1 MSKQFKTQ
9 TAAVIARNKARKGA
23 AHAKRV
29 ADKQAKRVRPPR
41 RHLPPGRAAVPAV
54 AVVKVKPDTVSP
66 AWIGVMRNAFDS
78 ILMRHINFKTAKGV
92 AASVSGALN
101 THMGMWNMGKGWN
114 AHLSF
119 KTAQKL
125 KAEGILV

>member
-1 MSKQFKTQ
+1 MSKQFKAQ

-23 AHAKRV
+23 AHAKRM
-29 ADKQAKRVRPPR
+29 ADKQAK
-41 RHLPPGRAAVPAV
+41 LEKRAAVPAV
-54 AVVKVKPDTVSP
+54 AVVKVKDIPVAP

-78 ILMRHINFKTAKGV
+78 ILMRHINFKTAQKL

-101 THMGMWNMGKGWN
+101 THMGMWNIGKGWN
-114 AHLSF
+114 ANLSF